1 MMRAISLSE
10 LQQPLQG
17 KMVDGDA
24 TFSQVFTDSRKVVD
38 GGLFVA
44 LEGEH
49 FDGNDYIA
57 EVGEKGA
64 VAALVSREAD
74 SGLPQL
80 LVADTQRALG
90 KLGAFNRDLYQG
102 PLVAITGSSGKTTA
116 KNLINGVLSRRG
128 TTLATEG
135 NFNNEIGVPLT
146 LLRLSPE
153 HEFAVVEMGA
163 ANPGDIAWLCE
174 LGRPTVSV
182 LLNAMPAH
190 LEGFGSLAGVVQTK
204 GEIFDALAAGD
215 TAVINADQPWADQWR
230 ERAGAATVLDFSLR
244 GADRAAIAATGIS
257 SRGVAGT
264 RFSASTPAGTIE
276 LQLQLPGEHNVAN
289 ALAAIAV
296 GLACGLE
303 LREIKA
309 GLESVTPVAGRL
321 SSLRAINGALV
332 IDDCYNANPGS
343 ARAAMDTLVASEGRT
358 TLVMGAMR
366 ELGDDSAQMHRELG
380 QYAKA
385 IGVQQFWGVG
395 EELQEAVTA
404 FGEHGRWFAD
414 CEQAAQAA
422 PAAFG
427 TGDTVLIKGSRG
439 ARMER
444 VLKALVPVGPG
455 EES

>member
-10 LQQPLQG
+10 LQQPLEG
-17 KMVDGDA
+17 RMVGGDA
-24 TFSQVFTDSRKVVD
+24 TFSKVFTDSRQVVD

-44 LEGEH
+44 LVGEN
-49 FDGNDYIA
+49 FDGNDYIT
-57 EVGEKGA
+57 EVGEAGA
-64 VAALVSREAD
+64 VAAMVSKVDD

-90 KLGAFNRDLYQG
+90 KLGAFNRDRYSG

-128 TTLATEG
+128 STLATKG

-146 LLRLSPE
+146 LLRLAPE

-163 ANPGDIAWLCE
+163 AKAGDIAWLCE

-190 LEGFGSLAGVVQTK
+190 LEGFGSLAGVVKTK
-204 GEIFDALAAGD
+204 GEIFDSLAAGD
-215 TAVINADQPWADQWR
+215 TAVINADQQWAAEWR
-230 ERAGAATVLDFSLR
+230 QRAGAATVLDFSAA
-244 GADRAAIAATGIS
+244 GEPQAAITAIHIS

-264 RFSASTPAGTIE
+264 HFRAGTPAGPLE
-276 LQLQLPGEHNVAN
+276 VQLQLPGEHNVAN
-289 ALAAIAV
+289 ALAAVAV
-296 GLACGLE
+296 GLACGLDLE
-303 LREIKA
+303 EIRT
-309 GLESVTPVAGRL
+309 GLESVAPVAGRL
-321 SSLRAINGALV
+321 SCVRATNGALV

-343 ARAAMDTLVASEGRT
+343 ARAAMDTLVASDGRS

-366 ELGDDSAQMHRELG
+366 ELGADSAQMHRELG
-380 QYAKA
+380 EYANA
-385 IGVQQFWGVG
+385 AGVQQFWGVG
-395 EELQEAVTA
+395 AELREAVEA
-404 FGEHGRWFAD
+404 FGAGGHWFAD
-414 CEQAAQAA
+414 GEQAAQAA

-427 TGDTVLIKGSRG
+427 DGDTVLIKGSRG

-444 VLKALVPVGPG
+444 VLKALVPGEPG